1 MLKGMD
7 LNELYL
13 EEDKFKT
20 IDDSIKEIKESIRN
34 NNENFEIELEDMLQ
48 YKNKF
53 GGDCTIAWMDGN
65 NDMDFIGYI
74 FIKNNKII
82 DVVEY
87 I

>member
-1 MLKGMD
+1 MLKGMYLDELD
-7 LNELYL
+7 LN
-13 EEDKFKT
+13 EDKFKT
-20 IDDSIKEIKESIRN
+20 IDDSIKELMKNS
-34 NNENFEIELEDMLQ
+34 NENFEIELEDMLQ

-53 GGDCTIAWMDGN
+53 GGDCTIVWMNGDN
-65 NDMDFIGYI
+65 ELDFVGYI